1 MAENE
6 KTNEEITEN
15 EINGTHYRSIQGKVA
30 AIHGTNG
37 VVCCIFDVIIVQ
49 VRVIFRRHLPP
60 TAIGKTV
67 RVMLYPSRV

>member
-1 MAENE
+1 MMQA
-6 KTNEEITEN
+6 EN
-15 EINGTHYRSIQGKVA
+15 EINGTHYRTIQGKVA
-30 AIHGTNG
+30 TTHRTNG
-37 VVCCIFDVIIVQ
+37 VVSYVISVIITQ